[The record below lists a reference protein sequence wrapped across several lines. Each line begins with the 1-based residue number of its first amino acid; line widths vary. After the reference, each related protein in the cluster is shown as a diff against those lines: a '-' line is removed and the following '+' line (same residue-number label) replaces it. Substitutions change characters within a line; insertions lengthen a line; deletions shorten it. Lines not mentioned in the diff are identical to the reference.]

1 MNPSVWNFEHKSP
14 ILVPKYVLE
23 REGAVHLMSN
33 DVHRH
38 RQALFF
44 ARRLDRRD
52 RAICRIAHVHGWPV
66 AAIADIFNV
75 DPNTVKAA
83 LENKPGARP
92 EDRSYFYDY
101 DALPADDP
109 RRDYEWAGVEF
120 KKFPSIR
127 LKALPQAPSSA
138 LPAGTERPASDSDAL
153 LEKSDTISPTPCS
166 PAGMDSLPSNLD
178 ASLEER
184 GVTSLTPCSP
194 AGMDSLPSDLDA
206 SLEERAASSLTPCS
220 PARMDSPV
228 TDLAAS
234 LEQHST
240 PSTSVSPS
248 DERCS
253 LSSEPASKASPE
265 PSLVTPTVTQIQPGS
280 QQPLAAFLRD
290 VMRTDL
296 THHFELLKE
305 RGFNDMAL
313 LRTMAY
319 WWDDQH
325 LRSML
330 RSLLTG
336 TEKELKG
343 RVGLT
348 AVELGALEDGIRR
361 LKGGVGGEGPQI

>member
-14 ILVPKYVLE
+14 VLVPKYVLE
-23 REGAVHLMSN
+23 REGALHLMSN

-66 AAIADIFNV
+66 AAIAQIFNV

-109 RRDYEWAGVEF
+109 RRDYEWAGVDF
-120 KKFPSIR
+120 KNFPSIR
-127 LKALPQAPSSA
+127 LKASPQAPSSA
-138 LPAGTERPASDSDAL
+138 LRAGTDPPASDS
-153 LEKSDTISPTPCS
+153 
-166 PAGMDSLPSNLD
+166 D

-184 GVTSLTPCSP
+184 GAIEPTPCSP

-234 LEQHST
+234 LEEHST

-253 LSSEPASKASPE
+253 LGSEPALKASPE
-265 PSLVTPTVTQIQPGS
+265 PSLVTPTVTQIPPAPQGGP
-280 QQPLAAFLRD
+280 QEPLAAFLRD

-348 AVELGALEDGIRR
+348 AVELCALEDGIRR